1 MTSEAEARQVVVAGV
16 DGSAASVAALDWAVR
31 HGKAT
36 GATVRAVHAWHYPA
50 AAGVV
55 PPVGVTPAPVEEQV
69 EQRLRDDLEKAVD
82 QVCPAA
88 SDVRPEILLHYGHA
102 ADALIAES
110 EGASLLV
117 VGHRGHRTITGLLMG
132 SVAFQCISGASCP
145 VVVVRGD

>member
-16 DGSAASVAALDWAVR
+16 DGSAESVAALGWAVR

-55 PPVGVTPAPVEEQV
+55 PPVGVTPEPVEAQV
-69 EQRLRDDLEKAVD
+69 ERRLRDDLEKAVD
-82 QVCPAA
+82 RVCTDP
-88 SDVRPEILLHYGHA
+88 SDARPEIRLHYGHP

-110 EGASLLV
+110 HDASLLV
-117 VGHRGHRTITGLLMG
+117 VGHRGHRAITGMLVG
-132 SVAFQCISGASCP
+132 SVAFQCISSASCP
-145 VVVVRGD
+145 VVVVRGA

>member
-1 MTSEAEARQVVVAGV
+1 MTSETEARQVVVAGV

-36 GATVRAVHAWHYPA
+36 GATVHAVHAWHYPA
-50 AAGVV
+50 AAGVA
-55 PPVGVTPAPVEEQV
+55 PVGVTPAPVEQQV

-82 QVCPAA
+82 QVCPDP
-88 SDVRPEILLHYGHA
+88 SDVRPEIRLHYGHA

-145 VVVVRGD
+145 VVVVRSD

>member
-16 DGSAASVAALDWAVR
+16 DGSAASVAALGWAVR

-69 EQRLRDDLEKAVD
+69 EQRLRDVPVQWRRVLPGRRRPQRLTGYARGQLRIVELDVD
-82 QVCPAA
+82 DVLDRSAA
-88 SDVRPEILLHYGHA
+88 AHG
-102 ADALIAES
+102 
-110 EGASLLV
+110 
-117 VGHRGHRTITGLLMG
+117 T
-132 SVAFQCISGASCP
+132 
-145 VVVVRGD
+145 

>member
-16 DGSAASVAALDWAVR
+16 DGSAASVAALGWAVR

-82 QVCPAA
+82 QVCPDPA
-88 SDVRPEILLHYGHA
+88 DVRPEIRLHYGHA

-110 EGASLLV
+110 EGAS
-117 VGHRGHRTITGLLMG
+117 
-132 SVAFQCISGASCP
+132 
-145 VVVVRGD
+145 